1 LKRAAAA
8 AESDMTPPSLE
19 SIIAAVSADQPTDRR
34 GKSQFLVVGLALLAV
49 VAPISMGIAVVMLSS
64 GLTPLGRIDQTTA
77 PPAPSA
83 APTISA
89 AGANRP
95 PSGAERASVQIGE
108 RAAPTGSQ
116 SKEDASAPPV
126 ALLRDPAASAAANRH
141 VAAVEPKTDTPAPEM
156 GQREPQHEATAL
168 EQATPA
174 APRPPPAATSSSP
187 APAASPTPATAS
199 RDSKA
204 LAEAN
209 SRIAAIEGERDALAA
224 EVARLERQEKSSS
237 PHEASPP
244 PPAAAASPTP
254 LPAGPPAAAEAGL
267 DLSSAASATLPQG
280 MPARVLIRYSGNG
293 AEARRRAE
301 SLANALS
308 GQGIEVADLRESA
321 AAIRTELSFSYAP
334 DEAIAQQVGRL
345 VGVAPVRRLQAK
357 DSLMARPGTLELNLS
372 GDSHLAAIKT
382 TSTRESDHE

>member
-1 LKRAAAA
+1 LTRAAAA

-34 GKSQFLVVGLALLAV
+34 GKSRFLVVGLALLAV

-89 AGANRP
+89 AGADRP

-116 SKEDASAPPV
+116 SKEDGSAPPV

-156 GQREPQHEATAL
+156 GQREPQHEGTAL
-168 EQATPA
+168 EQARPA
-174 APRPPPAATSSSP
+174 ASRPPAAATSSSP
-187 APAASPTPATAS
+187 ALAASPTPATTS

-237 PHEASPP
+237 PHEANPP

-254 LPAGPPAAAEAGL
+254 LPAAPPAAAEAGL
-267 DLSSAASATLPQG
+267 DLSSAASATLPRG
-280 MPARVLIRYSGNG
+280 MPAQVLIRYSGNG

-345 VGVAPVRRLQAK
+345 VGVSPVRRLQAK